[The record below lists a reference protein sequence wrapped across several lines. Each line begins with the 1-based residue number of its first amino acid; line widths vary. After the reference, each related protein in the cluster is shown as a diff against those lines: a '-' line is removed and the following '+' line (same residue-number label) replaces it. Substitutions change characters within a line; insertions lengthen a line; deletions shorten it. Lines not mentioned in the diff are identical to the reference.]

1 MLKRI
6 FNSIKNFV
14 VEEYKF
20 LICTLIFY
28 IICTWPVN
36 YYIIIG
42 GGIDDVSDR
51 IEVEDA
57 YDSKGSFNISYVS
70 ELKGTVLTYGLSYVI
85 PSWDRE
91 SMSDYKYSE
100 DEDYK
105 DIDFRGE
112 LDLKTANGSAIK
124 NAYQLADEEY
134 SEVSSKIY
142 VIANFN
148 EYKTEL
154 DVGDELLSVEGKSFD
169 TPQEYSKFIQ
179 GYNVGDK
186 LVVKVKRAKKEVE
199 LECKV
204 HELDGT
210 KLFGVALQLVK
221 EYETDPD
228 VEIKFKKE
236 ESGLS
241 GGLIT
246 TLEIYNQLTKND
258 ITNSLKIAGTGTVSD
273 DGTVGS
279 IGGVRYKLIGA
290 EAGGADVFLVPAGK
304 NYKECL
310 KVKKEKKLDIEIIS
324 VSNVSEA
331 IEKLAELEL

>member
-1 MLKRI
+1 MFKKV
-6 FNSIKNFV
+6 FNTIKSFI

-20 LICTLIFY
+20 LICMLIFY

-42 GGIDDVSDR
+42 GGIDDVNDR

-70 ELKGTVLTYGLSYVI
+70 ELKGTVLTYGLSYII

-91 SMSDYKYSE
+91 SISDYKYSE
-100 DEDYK
+100 SEDYK

-124 NAYQLADEEY
+124 NAYKLAGAEY
-134 SEVSSKIY
+134 KEISSKIY
-142 VIANFN
+142 VIANFD

-154 DVGDELLSVEGKSFD
+154 DVGDELLSVDGKVFT
-169 TPQEYSKFIQ
+169 TPQEYSKLIQ
-179 GYNVGDK
+179 DYNVGDI
-186 LVVKVKRAKKEVE
+186 LNVRVKRDKKEID
-199 LECKV
+199 LKCKIY
-204 HELDGT
+204 ELDGT

-221 EYETDPD
+221 EYDTDPE

-236 ESGLS
+236 ESGPS

-246 TLEIYNQLTKND
+246 TLEIYNQLTKKD

-273 DGTVGS
+273 DGVVGS
-279 IGGVRYKLIGA
+279 IGGVKYKLIGA

-310 KVKKEKKLDIEIIS
+310 KVKKEKKLDIKIIPVSS
-324 VSNVSEA
+324 VGEA
-331 IEKLAELEL
+331 ILKLDNI